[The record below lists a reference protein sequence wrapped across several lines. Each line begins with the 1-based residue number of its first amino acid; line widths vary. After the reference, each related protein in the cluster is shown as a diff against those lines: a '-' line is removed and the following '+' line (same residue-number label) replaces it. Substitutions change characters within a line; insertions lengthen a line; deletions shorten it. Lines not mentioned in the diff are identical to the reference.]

1 MNALLT
7 PPVVKEQIEKSEQ
20 ILCYYFN
27 GTSQLQVARI
37 SNIPGWYFERVVF
50 PGQRLMFEA
59 PSQGWLEVYTGK
71 GATVM
76 LDDRISCKNLRTLE
90 N

>member
-1 MNALLT
+1 MTAILAPQPTKNTIDPSQPL
-7 PPVVKEQIEKSEQ
+7 
-20 ILCYYFN
+20 LCYYTN
-27 GTSQLQVARI
+27 RSSQLEVARI

-59 PSQGWLEVYTGK
+59 PNTASLEIYTGK

-76 LDDRISCKNLRTLE
+76 LSDRIACTNLQIAD
-90 N
+90 